1 MTTDELISSPLA
13 DWMLECDDE
22 QDVVIGTIGRL
33 VRNLPGYRFPG
44 WSTAED
50 RRAVSDIL
58 LPALK
63 GLRGFKNA
71 YCCEM
76 LELSYE
82 QRRALMVRKQLTP
95 CMAARQDGCH
105 LIIPEKRN
113 IICMVNEEEHLVLH
127 ACRAGNSIR
136 ETINELRR
144 LASAL
149 ESKVSFAHDSRNGY
163 LTSMP
168 GESGDGIQ
176 IYTVL
181 HLPGLTISN
190 MMPQV
195 TKAMEKLHI
204 NISPYYSDGEDDTGN
219 LFIVYSIPGPE
230 GSTEEL
236 MTHYRNVLKQ
246 LINRELQVRAKLAEE
261 PGLVLADKV
270 ARAYATLSHSRRLSL
285 QESRNAISVL
295 RLGYL
300 LGMLDWDDRIPPR
313 TALLQLRE
321 LDMSLALNTAMR
333 KPEEE
338 AAQPIIRARS
348 ARDFLA
354 SNSAGLSPQFS

>member
-1 MTTDELISSPLA
+1 MTTDELIESPLA
-13 DWMLECDDE
+13 NWMLECEDE
-22 QDVVIGTIGRL
+22 QDIVIGTIGRL
-33 VRNLPGYRFPG
+33 VRNLSGYRFPG

-58 LPALK
+58 LPVLK

-71 YCCEM
+71 YSCEM
-76 LELSYE
+76 NELSYE

-105 LIIPEKRN
+105 LIIPEKRD

-127 ACRAGNSIR
+127 ACRIGNSIR
-136 ETINELRR
+136 ETINELRK

-149 ESKVSFAHDSRNGY
+149 EKKVSFAQDSRNGY

-181 HLPGLTISN
+181 HLPGLVISN
-190 MMPQV
+190 MIPQV

-219 LFIVYSIPGPE
+219 LFIIYSIPGPS

-236 MTHYRNVLKQ
+236 MTHYRQVLKQ
-246 LINRELQVRAKLAEE
+246 LVNRELQVRAKLAEE

-270 ARAYATLSHSRRLSL
+270 ARAYATLSHARRISL

-300 LGMLDWDDRIPPR
+300 LGMFDWNGNVTIRNTIC
-313 TALLQLRE
+313 QLRQ
-321 LDMSLALNTAMR
+321 LDVMLALNAALR

-338 AAQPIIRARS
+338 AVQPIVRARA
-348 ARDFLA
+348 ARDFLM
-354 SNSAGLSPQFS
+354 SNNAGLSARFS

>member
-1 MTTDELISSPLA
+1 MTTDELINSPLA
-13 DWMLECDDE
+13 DWIVECEDE
-22 QDVVIGTIGRL
+22 QDIVIGTIGRL

-50 RRAVSDIL
+50 RRTVSNIL
-58 LPALK
+58 LPALR

-76 LELSYE
+76 TELSYE
-82 QRRALMVRKQLTP
+82 QRRSLMVRKQLTP

-105 LIIPEKRN
+105 LLIPEKRD

-149 ESKVSFAHDSRNGY
+149 ESKVNFAQDSCNGY

-181 HLPGLTISN
+181 HLPGLAISN

-219 LFIVYSIPGPE
+219 LFIIYSIPGPK

-246 LINRELQVRAKLAEE
+246 LINRELQVRAKLTEE

-270 ARAYATLSHSRRLSL
+270 ARAYATLSHARRISL

-300 LGMLDWDDRIPPR
+300 LGMLDWNADSSAWVTIR
-313 TALLQLRE
+313 QLRQ
-321 LDMSLALNTAMR
+321 LDMMLALNTALR

-338 AAQPIIRARS
+338 AAQPIDRAR
-348 ARDFLA
+348 ATRNFLA
-354 SNSAGLSPQFS
+354 ANRAGLSAQFS